1 MGKLNCE
8 DFFQSGLNCS
18 AGGRGQEP
26 CPPIADTTFYCSTAQ
41 LQLTTFLL
49 MLLLTTLL
57 QDYCYIFC
65 CILFSE
71 DHTYSAPP
79 VVSKAVA
86 DHARQRGG
94 CLIKIHPPPTILSFE
109 KWSLDPS
116 GPLHQSN
123 LILSECLYNFETN
136 TLFIG
141 LGFVFDIHSR
151 RQGGRGTQ
159 RNRVETYIFLLF
171 QFSPHFP

>member
-1 MGKLNCE
+1 MWHLSFILGKLNCE

-26 CPPIADTTFYCSTAQ
+26 CPPIADTTFYCSTTE

-49 MLLLTTLL
+49 LLLLTTLL
-57 QDYCYIFC
+57 QDPADYFVPAAAINYFLIAIIRHKRSPAASTDIFDIC

-86 DHARQRGG
+86 DRARQRGG
-94 CLIKIHPPPTILSFE
+94 CLI
-109 KWSLDPS
+109 
-116 GPLHQSN
+116 
-123 LILSECLYNFETN
+123 
-136 TLFIG
+136 
-141 LGFVFDIHSR
+141 
-151 RQGGRGTQ
+151 
-159 RNRVETYIFLLF
+159 
-171 QFSPHFP
+171 